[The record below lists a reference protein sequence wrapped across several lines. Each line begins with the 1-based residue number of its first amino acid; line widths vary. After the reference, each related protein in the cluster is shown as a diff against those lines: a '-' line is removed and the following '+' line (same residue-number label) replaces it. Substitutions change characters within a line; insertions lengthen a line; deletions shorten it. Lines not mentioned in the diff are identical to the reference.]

1 MPSVPNPLFSA
12 PLPTDSAIDSLYPP
26 TQSLNPWQLIR
37 ALTPTNPLYLR
48 HSTHYSQPR
57 IASSSP
63 VKDDGT
69 IWLREPHLLVSDK
82 NAAGK
87 QTISYLSSNWC
98 QPTTV
103 EAGDILTVKWAASS
117 TEWEAIQIQISA
129 RVYLRLWMHIQDY
142 QYIILCSQVT
152 HCAQTQQVWPTLNL
166 QSYSQI
172 SNVITLLFYECILTK
187 IVMDIQDYPRYQ

>member
-129 RVYLRLWMHIQDY
+129 RVFHPDLKHTEVPLDHSVKYWLW
-142 QYIILCSQVT
+142 VG
-152 HCAQTQQVWPTLNL
+152 HCPCVW
-166 QSYSQI
+166 Q
-172 SNVITLLFYECILTK
+172 CICFHRF
-187 IVMDIQDYPRYQ
+187 RYQIANVNLAEVSMVLN